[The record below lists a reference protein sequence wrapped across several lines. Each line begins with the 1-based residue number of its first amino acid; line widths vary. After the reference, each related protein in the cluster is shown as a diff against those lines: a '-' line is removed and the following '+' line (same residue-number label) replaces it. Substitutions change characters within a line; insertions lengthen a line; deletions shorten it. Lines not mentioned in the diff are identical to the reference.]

1 MQQMSFGMHGF
12 KFKVPIV
19 EGISILLFG
28 PKNKNDN
35 YTTLLQV
42 SGRGCSYLTTFNI
55 WSNLFNYCNSCNAKI
70 TRLDLATDIKGNY
83 PLTIYEIYKKISKG
97 NYKSIFKKGYIITG
111 TPPNNEME
119 GKINPLTIYTG
130 SKGNTSSFCR
140 IYNKAV
146 EQDLDPINE
155 PWLRIEL
162 QIQDIS
168 KISCIISAFLI
179 AEEKN
184 DINIFNSVAL
194 GTLQDFLTLLN
205 DDGTIFDLWDNLI
218 NDYEKISLFSSPKS
232 KNTFDSSEEWFKRC
246 CSRFLAMA
254 VLIYGEQYVKQMVLD
269 NAYEYMIDFDR
280 DSLNIVN
287 SKMYSLGFGKDKFNL
302 SDIHKT
308 GIKENHYR
316 KNVR

>member
-1 MQQMSFGMHGF
+1 MDYSITSCFDWFQVVFDHIPYYEEFSIQHGKPKSFNQLNQILKILKINENFFDLIQQMSFGMHGF

-130 SKGNTSSFCR
+130 SKANTSSFCR

-179 AEEKN
+179 AEEKM
-184 DINIFNSVAL
+184 ILIFL
-194 GTLQDFLTLLN
+194 ILL
-205 DDGTIFDLWDNLI
+205 L
-218 NDYEKISLFSSPKS
+218 
-232 KNTFDSSEEWFKRC
+232 
-246 CSRFLAMA
+246 
-254 VLIYGEQYVKQMVLD
+254 
-269 NAYEYMIDFDR
+269 
-280 DSLNIVN
+280 
-287 SKMYSLGFGKDKFNL
+287 
-302 SDIHKT
+302 
-308 GIKENHYR
+308 
-316 KNVR
+316 